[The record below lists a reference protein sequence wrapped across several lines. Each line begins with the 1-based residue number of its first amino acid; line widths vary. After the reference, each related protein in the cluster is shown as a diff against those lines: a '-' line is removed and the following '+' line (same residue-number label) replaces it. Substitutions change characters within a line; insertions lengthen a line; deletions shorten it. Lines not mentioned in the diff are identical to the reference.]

1 MGTVAALCFAG
12 VLHSSMHPAA
22 IATTASSPPPH
33 LTAPRPIVVWERV
46 MIGQLLLIMSFQL
59 AGEAAVALTG
69 LNFPGPLCGL
79 LLMLAWLALSGGPSE
94 ELSRAAGTL
103 VDHLGLLFVPAGAA
117 IIGFGTLLLSD
128 GMAIAGALLLSTGF
142 AIAVAGLL
150 GGAPSAQSL
159 HKRPE

>member
-1 MGTVAALCFAG
+1 MVTVAALCFAG
-12 VLHSSMHPAA
+12 VVYSSMHKAA
-22 IATTASSPPPH
+22 IATTASSPPTN
-33 LTAPRPIVVWERV
+33 LTSPRPNGLWERV

-59 AGEAAVALTG
+59 AGEAIVALVG

-79 LLMLAWLALSGGPSE
+79 LLMLAWLALRGGPSE
-94 ELSRAAGTL
+94 ELSSAAGTL

-159 HKRPE
+159 HKR